1 MVVSEDFKNQ
11 LVEHAKVVVDR
22 AERAE
27 TEAATQQF
35 LIMPLFR
42 LLGYNTQNPDEI
54 VPEAHASFSS
64 KHKNRVDYAIYRE
77 QEPVIAIECKMV
89 GTLSEANKGEL
100 KGYFNAV
107 PTVKLGILTD
117 GLVYQLFSDTS
128 RENMMDD
135 EPFVSIDLAEVA
147 EDRIPENALDAFLK
161 LRKDT
166 FDPADVGADA
176 QRKIHVAAYLDTLER
191 LFKKPHEEFIRV
203 LMDLAGIEGRKTSR
217 LIEEH
222 TPIVAEA
229 INILFDK
236 KLLERVG
243 FADRQDLVRVTETDA
258 MPEISEEAVE
268 EGKIVEQPKPV
279 EPGIVTTEIELRVFD
294 YVKYRL
300 PFLIEREEDLFR
312 KLEHVFMKDF
322 RGHFTVNYKQER
334 KGRLFNF
341 QEGTDPKYRFEFT
354 ESEVSIDTDD
364 LSDIDDELLAV
375 FLKRVEELG

>member
-1 MVVSEDFKNQ
+1 MNEHFKTQ
-11 LVEHAKVVVDR
+11 LVTHAKTVVER
-22 AERAE
+22 SKRAE

-35 LIMPLFR
+35 LIMPLFQ
-42 LLGYNTQNPDEI
+42 LLGYNPLDPDEI

-64 KHKNRVDYAIYRE
+64 KFKNRVDYAIYKE
-77 QEPVIAIECKMV
+77 QEPVIAIECKKV
-89 GTLSEANKGEL
+89 GSLSEANRGEL

-107 PTVKLGILTD
+107 PSVKLGILTD

-135 EPFVSIDLAEVA
+135 EPFVSVDFAEVA
-147 EDRIPENALDAFLK
+147 ENRISENAFDAFVK
-161 LRKDT
+161 LRKET

-191 LFKKPHEEFIRV
+191 LFKQPHEDFV
-203 LMDLAGIEGRKTSR
+203 KTLMDLAGIEGRRAAR
-217 LIEEH
+217 LVEEH
-222 TPIVAEA
+222 TLIVAEA

-243 FADRQDLVRVTETDA
+243 FADRQDLVRVTETDTV
-258 MPEISEEAVE
+258 SETGE
-268 EGKIVEQPKPV
+268 EDVSEGEIVEQPKSV
-279 EPGIVTTEIELRVFD
+279 DLGIVTTETELRVFS

-312 KLEHVFMKDF
+312 KLEHIFMKDF
-322 RGHFTVNYKQER
+322 RNHFTVNYKQER

-341 QEGTDPKYRFEFT
+341 KEGTDPKYRFEFT
-354 ESEVSIDTDD
+354 ESDVNIDTDD

-375 FLKRVEELG
+375 FLQRVEELG